1 MPYKVVIA
9 DKVDLIRDIYEKAI
23 EQSEGYTLAAS
34 FCKPAQA
41 VAYLMNN
48 SVDIMVMNLIPGSGM
63 NGIEAAQKIKV
74 LKPEV
79 KIIVTAVLPN
89 AEDVTQAQKAAPV
102 GIYKKL
108 TLRKACKYAILQI
121 NKWMMKCPER
131 RENRTE
137 KQKIPCLQIYLRY
150 RSTAISFLRSFILK

>member
-9 DKVDLIRDIYEKAI
+9 DKVDLIRDIYENAI

-41 VAYLMNN
+41 VTYLMNN
-48 SVDIMVMNLIPGSGM
+48 SVDIVVMNLIPGAGM
-63 NGIEAAQKIKV
+63 NGIEAAQKIKA

-89 AEDVTQAQKAAPV
+89 AEDVTQAQKAGVEGLWTVQAD
-102 GIYKKL
+102 
-108 TLRKACKYAILQI
+108 
-121 NKWMMKCPER
+121 
-131 RENRTE
+131 E
-137 KQKIPCLQIYLRY
+137 KV
-150 RSTAISFLRSFILK
+150 FLDVMCRVMAGEKVYP

>member
-1 MPYKVVIA
+1 MDMPYKVVIA
-9 DKVDLIRDIYEKAI
+9 DKVDLIRDIYENAI

-41 VAYLMNN
+41 VTYLMNN
-48 SVDIMVMNLIPGSGM
+48 SVDIVVMNLIPGAGM

-102 GIYKKL
+102 GIYTSSL
-108 TLRKACKYAILQI
+108 EIRANQPIFGVRA
-121 NKWMMKCPER
+121 
-131 RENRTE
+131 
-137 KQKIPCLQIYLRY
+137 
-150 RSTAISFLRSFILK
+150 

>member
-9 DKVDLIRDIYEKAI
+9 DKVDLIRDIYENVI

-48 SVDIMVMNLIPGSGM
+48 SVDIVVMNQIPGAGM
-63 NGIEAAQKIKV
+63 NGIEAAQEIKA

-79 KIIVTAVLPN
+79 KIILTAGLPN
-89 AEDVTQAQKAAPV
+89 AEDVTQAQKA
-102 GIYKKL
+102 GIEGL
-108 TLRKACKYAILQI
+108 WTVQADEKA
-121 NKWMMKCPER
+121 
-131 RENRTE
+131 
-137 KQKIPCLQIYLRY
+137 
-150 RSTAISFLRSFILK
+150 FLM